1 MASLSLH
8 LTLGKGVVA
17 MLSEIDL
24 KDWIKE
30 PKKMKEYCFKVSETM
45 EVWVYASNE
54 DEAESM
60 VYEQLGYDPDM
71 MDLIEVREDV

>member
-1 MASLSLH
+1 
-8 LTLGKGVVA
+8 
-17 MLSEIDL
+17 MLSDIDL

-30 PKKMKEYCFKVSETM
+30 SKKMNEYCFKVSETN

-60 VYEQLGYDPDM
+60 VYEQLGYDPEE

>member
-1 MASLSLH
+1 MISD
-8 LTLGKGVVA
+8 V
-17 MLSEIDL
+17 DL

-30 PKKMKEYCFKVSETM
+30 PKKMKNEYCFKVSETM

-54 DEAESM
+54 EEAESM
-60 VYEQLGYDPDM
+60 VYEQLGYDPEE

>member
-1 MASLSLH
+1 MISD
-8 LTLGKGVVA
+8 V
-17 MLSEIDL
+17 DL

-30 PKKMKEYCFKVSETM
+30 PKKMKNEYCFKVSETM

-60 VYEQLGYDPDM
+60 VYEQLGYDPEE

>member
-1 MASLSLH
+1 MISD
-8 LTLGKGVVA
+8 V
-17 MLSEIDL
+17 DL

-30 PKKMKEYCFKVSETM
+30 PKKMNEYCFKVSETM